1 MGGHGCLLRSVAKKY
16 GAIELQVRWHLA
28 TGLFAKG
35 GVLMK
40 KRCYLLACLGMLLC
54 TLLAPVTSVGA
65 AVTWPTTSG
74 YPAPP
79 SFGDVD
85 GLFSPTMGDS
95 SLLTDPTSGH
105 AVGLE
110 INKDQANRSGAI
122 WSKAPMF
129 DLDKDS
135 SYTMYFY
142 MGNKTTPI
150 GEGMAFVLAAKPGA
164 PTNVASGSLGVWG
177 NDQFPAGSKSK
188 DVAKA
193 SNPNSFAMFIDT
205 HHNGGDLAGGYDQ
218 YAQYGLY
225 YFGTGYPGQ
234 PAMYRISN
242 PYWKTWL
249 YFKYDEPFEEFLT
262 GLGTQKNL
270 FESPAN
276 GKWHRLKLDW
286 KKDNLGGGTLKAEI
300 TINRPSKPDVSSEII
315 TWTKSDI
322 QKYFAQNPGDPTP
335 RKLYLGFTG
344 TTSNQFEPH
353 VVAIGALPE
362 VATVN
367 GTVALMRGAETVEA
381 TTHLKVDDVLHYD
394 YAVNVKATSQA
405 AWPES
410 GTATMNVP
418 KGKYFDYLKADGTPA
433 KPGDTLPIKVTIGNT
448 DYQAQGKIQ
457 PDGNQIVVTNMP
469 QVPKGTTAT
478 VKFSLPAKVKHHGL
492 VQTTPVQDKPIGTI
506 TGDGQTYDLKTPA
519 GKDFLAYILDPETG
533 ELVLEKVPSFVFEL
547 KNGQTGY
554 RNPTVMEMVKGLPTP
569 TATNWDQ
576 ANADQWLTNQQGREP
591 TNSTGKVLSVKDTR
605 PTKQG
610 WHLTMQLSPFT
621 LTDNSYVLGDNGNK
635 LGGKARLVLTDQTT
649 QIAAIKDNN
658 NATPVKNMAAGG
670 TDWSLGTQTGN
681 VAAYLGIEPTAT
693 AKAGQYQATATCLL
707 TNAPE

>member
-1 MGGHGCLLRSVAKKY
+1 
-16 GAIELQVRWHLA
+16 
-28 TGLFAKG
+28 
-35 GVLMK
+35 MK
-40 KRCYLLACLGMLLC
+40 KRCYLLACLAMLLC

-95 SLLTDPTSGH
+95 SLLTDPTNGH

-142 MGNKTTPI
+142 MGNKPKS
-150 GEGMAFVLAAKPGA
+150 GEGMAFVLAAKPAA
-164 PTNVASGSLGVWG
+164 PTKVDTGSLGVWG
-177 NDQFPAGSKSK
+177 VDHLPPNSKPQE
-188 DVAKA
+188 VADTA
-193 SNPNSFAMFIDT
+193 LPNSFAMVVDT
-205 HHNGGDLAGGYDQ
+205 QKNGTGDPGGYEQLSDFKS
-218 YAQYGLY
+218 Y

-234 PAMYRISN
+234 ANMYRIDY
-242 PYWKTWL
+242 PYWMTWL
-249 YFKYDEPFEEFLT
+249 YFKIDNPAEQYRF

-270 FESPAN
+270 YDTPAN
-276 GKWHRLKLDW
+276 GKWNKLQLDW
-286 KKDNLGGGTLKAEI
+286 KKDNLGGGTLTAKMTI
-300 TINRPSKPDVSSEII
+300 TRTKDPDYATEVIK
-315 TWTKSDI
+315 WTKNDI
-322 QKYFAQNPGDPTP
+322 QKYFSQGSTDPAP

-344 TTSNQFEPH
+344 TTSNVFEPH
-353 VVAIGALPE
+353 VVAIGAMPE
-362 VATVN
+362 AATVN

-394 YAVNVKATSQA
+394 YTVNVKATSQA
-405 AWPES
+405 PWPES
-410 GTATMNVP
+410 GTVMMNVP

-492 VQTTPVQDKPIGTI
+492 VQTTPVQDKPIGTV

-569 TATNWDQ
+569 MATNWDQ

-635 LGGKARLVLTDQTT
+635 LGGKATLVLTDQTA

-693 AKAGQYQATATCLL
+693 AKAGQYQATATWLL
-707 TNAPE
+707 TNAPK

>member
-1 MGGHGCLLRSVAKKY
+1 
-16 GAIELQVRWHLA
+16 
-28 TGLFAKG
+28 
-35 GVLMK
+35 MK

-142 MGNKTTPI
+142 LGNKTVT
-150 GEGMAFVLAAKPGA
+150 GEGMAFVLAAKPAA
-164 PTNVASGSLGVWG
+164 PTRVDPGSLGVWG
-177 NDQFPAGSKSK
+177 VDRLPPNST
-188 DVAKA
+188 AKQIA
-193 SNPNSFAMFIDT
+193 DTALPNSFAMVVDT
-205 HHNGGDLAGGYDQ
+205 IKNGGDAAGGYDQ
-218 YAQYGLY
+218 YSAYLDY
-225 YFGTGYPGQ
+225 YFGSGYPAQ
-234 PAMYRISN
+234 TAMYRISN
-242 PYWKTWL
+242 PHWMSWL
-249 YFKYDEPFEEFLT
+249 YFNGDPPFGGFQT
-262 GLGTQKNL
+262 GLGLQNTLSKTA
-270 FESPAN
+270 AN
-276 GKWHRLKLDW
+276 GKWHQLTLDW
-286 KKDNLGGGTLKAEI
+286 KKDNAGGGTLTYTVTMQKSTGSPYQFDRKI
-300 TINRPSKPDVSSEII
+300 KWS
-315 TWTKSDI
+315 KSDI
-322 QKYFAQNPGDPTP
+322 QKYFAQKSDDPVP

-344 TTSNQFEPH
+344 TTSSQYEPH
-353 VVAIGALPE
+353 VVAIGAMPE
-362 VATVN
+362 ATAIN

-394 YAVNVKATSQA
+394 YTVNVKATSQA
-405 AWPES
+405 TWPES

-418 KGKYFDYLKADGTPA
+418 KGKHFDYLKADGTPA
-433 KPGDTLPIKVTIGNT
+433 KPGDTLPIKVTIGNS
-448 DYQAQGKIQ
+448 DYQAQGKVQ
-457 PDGNQIVVTNMP
+457 PDGNQIAVTNMP
-469 QVPKGTTAT
+469 QIPKGATAT

-492 VQTTPVQDKPIGTI
+492 LETTPVQDKPIGTI

-554 RNPTVMEMVKGLPTP
+554 HNPTVMEMVKGLPTP

-693 AKAGQYQATATCLL
+693 AKAGQYQATATWLL
-707 TNAPE
+707 TNAPK